1 MTDRTLL
8 KRLEE
13 ITALQDKAIAALQQ
27 ANLALQLALDALEKN
42 RKEQGD
48 QNKIIFVQPEKIT
61 PNYPAPYIQT
71 PSPFTVPTSPWG
83 ASPTITGTGTKDWA
97 QAQGWTM
104 GVNTVG
110 SGMSLGE
117 VKTVVFNSTQTASAS
132 LQQAQLLKDAYVSES
147 SSLGVGAVGAG

>member
-61 PNYPAPYIQT
+61 PSYPAPYIQT
-71 PSPFTVPTSPWG
+71 PSPFTVPNSPWG
-83 ASPTITGTGTKDWA
+83 TSPTITGTG
-97 QAQGWTM
+97 QQGWTM
-104 GVNTVG
+104 GANSVG

-117 VKTVVFNSTQTASAS
+117 IKTVAFNSTQTASAN
-132 LQQAQLLKDAYVSES
+132 LQQVQLLKDAYVSES